1 MAPGVT
7 DRLWSFGDVVA
18 KIDEMAPAPKPR
30 GPYKNRAI

>member
-30 GPYKNRAI
+30 GPYKKRAI